1 MEYISE
7 YIFSFKISELHL
19 LLSQKNAG
27 LFIFRLLWSHSCLQP
42 RFFSSFTVC
51 AVLSVLGNSRLIH
64 FLFSKPSYHTW
75 APLPPACSCSTASDL
90 QGLQNGKTLFTLT
103 SLMPT
108 ENFILHFCADS
119 GELGTAF
126 KKCT

>member
-1 MEYISE
+1 MEYISLSKFLS
-7 YIFSFKISELHL
+7 YIFF
-19 LLSQKNAG
+19 
-27 LFIFRLLWSHSCLQP
+27 FP
-42 RFFSSFTVC
+42 RKTQFFFFSFAVESLLPSATSFCSFTLC

-64 FLFSKPSYHTW
+64 FLFSKPSYHMW
-75 APLPPACSCSTASDL
+75 APLPPACSCNTASDL

-108 ENFILHFCADS
+108 ENFILHLCADS

>member
-1 MEYISE
+1 MEYISLSKFLS
-7 YIFSFKISELHL
+7 YIFFFPRKMQVYSFFVCCGVTLAFSH
-19 LLSQKNAG
+19 
-27 LFIFRLLWSHSCLQP
+27 IFFP
-42 RFFSSFTVC
+42 SFTMC